1 MTGVR
6 DGVTVAPAVG
16 AEATGGASTAS
27 ADAGARGL
35 AAPAHGAGP
44 GHPVRAS
51 VHVPADARGNALGS
65 VGARNPAFGAARVS
79 A

>member
-1 MTGVR
+1 M
-6 DGVTVAPAVG
+6 TVALGVG
-16 AEATGGASTAS
+16 TEATGGASTAA

-35 AAPAHGAGP
+35 AAPAHGAGS
-44 GHPVRAS
+44 GHPVRAFVHVQAS